1 MLEQNKEERA
11 ALNLKSFIINIV
23 VGLSFQFCLLYLD
36 HIYEDV
42 DRSIDSEHEI
52 VPAWQD
58 LCPRRPDHELPI
70 VDHLLGLIGVG
81 SGANNKDIIGLYKE
95 KRVGLELM
103 ARKEERKD
111 KMDLS
116 KQIKGNPKTKQ
127 FHSTFNLV
135 LTF

>member
-1 MLEQNKEERA
+1 MSINIWGMLEQNKEERA

-42 DRSIDSEHEI
+42 DRSIDSEHEM

-70 VDHLLGLIGVG
+70 VDHLVGLIGVG
-81 SGANNKDIIGLYKE
+81 DQLGGVAEEEHHHYGGEQSGHGGVPAVVNRDGVVEQRCSRN
-95 KRVGLELM
+95 V
-103 ARKEERKD
+103 
-111 KMDLS
+111 
-116 KQIKGNPKTKQ
+116 
-127 FHSTFNLV
+127 
-135 LTF
+135 